1 MAAVDGLVYP
11 VLRTMFQ
18 FGLFDRPAT
27 TEPINAAADGRV
39 ARDAAEAGTVLLKN
53 AGGVLPLSS
62 HGVHS
67 VAVIGPG
74 AGTAVTGG
82 AGSPDVAPLYTV
94 SPLTGIERRAGGSV
108 KIHYAEGMPP
118 VNLGP
123 QPAVPSSALA
133 PADGAAVSGLTAQY
147 FPTSNLTGTPAA
159 TRDEPWIDTDYHAVA
174 PVPGLPANGWSVRWT
189 GTITAPVTGAYT
201 FNLTSHGSAALYLDG
216 AEVASGKGSFPS
228 STATATVDLV
238 AGQPHSIRVDYQG
251 TSTIELGWTAP
262 DGAQDPQI
270 AQAVAAA
277 KSSDVAVVFVGEK
290 ESEGVDRTGLGLPGY
305 QDQLVEAV
313 AAANPRTVVVLN
325 TGGPVL
331 MPWLGRVAGVLEAWY
346 PGEED
351 GNAIAAV
358 LFGDSDP
365 SGRLPITFPRSLA
378 DTPANTPAQYP
389 GVGGVATYSEG
400 VFVGYRHYD
409 EAGIVPLFPFG
420 YGLSYTTF
428 KLSRLRVEDGGRSVG
443 VDVTNTGRRAG
454 SEVVQLYI
462 GHPADS
468 AVPEPPNSLE
478 GFAKVQLAPGQTK
491 HVTLKLTPQS
501 FAYWN
506 TAANTWTVQ
515 PGTYTVRV
523 GTSSRDLPL
532 AAHIKIGG

>member
-1 MAAVDGLVYP
+1 
-11 VLRTMFQ
+11 
-18 FGLFDRPAT
+18 
-27 TEPINAAADGRV
+27 
-39 ARDAAEAGTVLLKN
+39 
-53 AGGVLPLSS
+53 
-62 HGVHS
+62 
-67 VAVIGPG
+67 
-74 AGTAVTGG
+74 
-82 AGSPDVAPLYTV
+82 
-94 SPLTGIERRAGGSV
+94 
-108 KIHYAEGMPP
+108 
-118 VNLGP
+118 
-123 QPAVPSSALA
+123 
-133 PADGAAVSGLTAQY
+133 
-147 FPTSNLTGTPAA
+147 
-159 TRDEPWIDTDYHAVA
+159 
-174 PVPGLPANGWSVRWT
+174 VRWT

-201 FNLTSHGSAALYLDG
+201 FKLTSHGSAALYLDG

-409 EAGIVPLFPFG
+409 EAGIDPLFPFG

-428 KLSRLRVEDGGRSVG
+428 KLSRLRVEGDGRSVG

-462 GHPADS
+462 GHPVDS
-468 AVPEPPNSLE
+468 PVPEPPNQLE

-506 TAANTWTVQ
+506 TTANTWTVQ

-523 GTSSRDLPL
+523 GASSRDLPL
-532 AAHIKIGG
+532 TAHIKIGG